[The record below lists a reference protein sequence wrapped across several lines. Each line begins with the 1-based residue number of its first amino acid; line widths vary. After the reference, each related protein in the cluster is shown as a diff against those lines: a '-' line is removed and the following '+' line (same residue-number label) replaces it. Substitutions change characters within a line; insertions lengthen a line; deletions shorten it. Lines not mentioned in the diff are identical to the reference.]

1 MIKEI
6 YDHNEIFKRF
16 LLVMEKSILA
26 SDEATEHWRS
36 RCVQFKEDARQRNRF
51 EFLRWPSLT
60 DFSVPE
66 SYVPAECYD
75 TLRQHP
81 DWVTRWFPL
90 TRETKVGSP
99 KDFSRD
105 FGTSPILVQ
114 HAHHLLRYEVVTGK
128 SLLDCDVIFEFGGGY
143 GSFCRLLKNAGFGG
157 LHAIYDLP
165 QVSHIQ
171 RLYLTLS
178 GFIEVPKEEI
188 APRSSHAFCLLTG
201 DDIEGV
207 LRPLIVSGAEVG
219 FVATWSL
226 GEAPIA
232 VRQKLFPR
240 LHSVCSKYLIAY
252 EAIWDGIDNIAYF
265 DAFYRSRPELDWR
278 REEKLPNYY
287 LFG

>member
-1 MIKEI
+1 MTKRLSE
-6 YDHNEIFKRF
+6 HNDIFKTF
-16 LLVMEKSILA
+16 LLEIEKSTLA
-26 SDEATEHWRS
+26 SDAATEHWRN
-36 RCVQFKEDARQRNRF
+36 RCAQIKEDARQRNRF
-51 EFLRWPSLT
+51 NFLRWPSLT

-81 DWVTRWFPL
+81 DWAERWFPL
-90 TRETKVGSP
+90 TRETKLGSP

-114 HAHHLLRYEVVTGK
+114 HAYHLLRYDTVTRK
-128 SLLDCDVIFEFGGGY
+128 SFVDCDVIFEVGGGY
-143 GSFCRLLKNAGFGG
+143 GSFCRLLKYAGFGG
-157 LHAIYDLP
+157 LYVIYDLP
-165 QVSHIQ
+165 HVSHLQ

-178 GFIEVPKEEI
+178 GFLEVPKEEI
-188 APRSSHAFCLLTG
+188 APRSSHAFCLITG

-207 LRPLIVSGAEVG
+207 LKSLVVSGANVG

-226 GEAPIA
+226 NEAPIA
-232 VRQKLFPR
+232 VRQMLFPA
-240 LHSVCSKYLIAY
+240 LHLVCSKYLIAY
-252 EAIWDGIDNIAYF
+252 ESVWDGIDNIAYF
-265 DAFYRSRPELDWR
+265 DAFCRSRPDLDWR

>member
-1 MIKEI
+1 MIKTI
-6 YDHNEIFKRF
+6 YDHTELFERF
-16 LLVMEKSILA
+16 LLDIEKSTLS
-26 SDEATEHWRS
+26 SDAATEHWQS
-36 RCVQFKEDARQRNRF
+36 RCVQIKEDARQRTRF

-66 SYVPAECYD
+66 SYVPAGCYD
-75 TLRQHP
+75 ALRQHP
-81 DWVTRWFPL
+81 DWGARWFPL
-90 TRETKVGSP
+90 TRETKLGSP
-99 KDFSRD
+99 KDFSMD

-114 HAHHLLRYEVVTGK
+114 HAHHLLRYEAATGK

-178 GFIEVPKEEI
+178 GFTEVPKEEI

-201 DDIEGV
+201 DDVERV
-207 LRPLIVSGAEVG
+207 LRALIVSGAAVG
-219 FVATWSL
+219 FIATWSL

-240 LHSVCSKYLIAY
+240 LHSACSKYLIAF
-252 EAIWDGIDNIAYF
+252 EASWEGIDNIAYF
-265 DAFYRSRPELDWR
+265 DAFCCSRPELDWR
-278 REEKLPNYY
+278 RQESLPNHY

>member
-1 MIKEI
+1 MIREI
-6 YDHNEIFKRF
+6 CDHSKIFKRF
-16 LLVMEKSILA
+16 LREIEKCTLSRDA
-26 SDEATEHWRS
+26 ATEHWQR
-36 RCVQFKEDARQRNRF
+36 RCAQIKQDARQGNRF

-66 SYVPAECYD
+66 TYVPEACYD
-75 TLRQHP
+75 ALRHDT
-81 DWVTRWFPL
+81 DWAARWFPL

-99 KDFSRD
+99 KEFSHD

-114 HAHHLLRYEVVTGK
+114 HAYHLLRYESATGK
-128 SLLDCDVIFEFGGGY
+128 SLLDCDIVFEFGGGY
-143 GSFCRLLKNAGFGG
+143 GSFCRLLKNAGFVG
-157 LHAIYDLP
+157 LHLIYDLP
-165 QVSHIQ
+165 HVSHIQ

-178 GFIEVPKEEI
+178 GFTEVPKEEV
-188 APRSSHAFCLLTG
+188 APRSSHAFCLLT
-201 DDIEGV
+201 DDNVEGV
-207 LRPLIVSGAEVG
+207 LSHLIVSGAEVG

-252 EAIWDGIDNIAYF
+252 EAVWDGIDNVAYF
-265 DAFYRSRPELDWR
+265 DAFCLSRPELDWR

-287 LFG
+287 LFA

>member
-1 MIKEI
+1 MIKKICE
-6 YDHNEIFKRF
+6 HNEIFKTF
-16 LLVMEKSILA
+16 LLEMEKSILA
-26 SDEATEHWRS
+26 SGEATEHWRR
-36 RCVQFKEDARQRNRF
+36 RCVQIEEDARRRNRF

-81 DWVTRWFPL
+81 DWAARWFPL

-99 KDFSRD
+99 RKFSRD

-114 HAHHLLRYEVVTGK
+114 HAYHLLRYEAVTGK
-128 SLLDCDVIFEFGGGY
+128 SLLDCDVVFEFGGGY

-165 QVSHIQ
+165 HVSHIQ
-171 RLYLTLS
+171 RLYLALS
-178 GFIEVPKEEI
+178 GFNEVPKEEI

-201 DDIEGV
+201 DDVEGV
-207 LRPLIVSGAEVG
+207 LSSLSGAEVG

-252 EAIWDGIDNIAYF
+252 EAVWDGIDNIAYF
-265 DAFYRSRPELDWR
+265 DAFCRSRPELGWR